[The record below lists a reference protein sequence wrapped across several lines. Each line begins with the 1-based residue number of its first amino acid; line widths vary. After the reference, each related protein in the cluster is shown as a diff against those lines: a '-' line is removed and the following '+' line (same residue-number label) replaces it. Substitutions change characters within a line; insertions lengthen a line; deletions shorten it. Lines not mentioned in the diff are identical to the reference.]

1 MYGDVV
7 SCQEGDELRFP
18 DLTYVMETDEGKKV
32 HYNLPSHHWVTRK
45 IDKADVK
52 GGKCGNII
60 KPLGVNQSGLE
71 EMHIL
76 GDVFMQLFYTI
87 HDRDNDRVGFA

>member
-7 SCQEGDELRFP
+7 SCMEGDELRFP
-18 DLTYVMETDEGKKV
+18 DLTYVLETDEGNLV

-45 IDKADVK
+45 IDKNDPK

-60 KPLGVNQSGLE
+60 KPLGVN
-71 EMHIL
+71 
-76 GDVFMQLFYTI
+76 
-87 HDRDNDRVGFA
+87 